1 MSDLPMS
8 APAATQTPAGLGQG
22 ATRSPAASPIGQ
34 MRLWGDAMW
43 GIIRR
48 DAILFV
54 SYRSQLVAQFLGPLF
69 TITLFYYISHL
80 LKVNTFHSPGG
91 YFGFVIVGLV
101 IVQILTISLGVM
113 PVTVRQELVSG
124 TIERFLVSAHG
135 PVNGILGTMLFPLI
149 NALFSAIVMLTLAA
163 LVFGLPLAATAVLAI
178 PVALLGVVAFMPFA
192 FFLVALVM
200 AFKQASSATQ
210 FIVAGIA
217 IVGGLYFP
225 IAVLPGWIRWTSEV
239 QPFTPATD
247 LLRHLLIGT
256 PLVHPAIVEL
266 LKLVGFIAILL
277 PLGVMLLRASIR
289 YGQRTGTVAEY

>member
-1 MSDLPMS
+1 MSQ
-8 APAATQTPAGLGQG
+8 A
-22 ATRSPAASPIGQ
+22 
-34 MRLWGDAMW
+34 RLWWDAMW

-69 TITLFYYISHL
+69 SIALFYYISRL
-80 LKVNTFHSPGG
+80 LTAKSIHSPGG

-101 IVQILTISLGVM
+101 IVQILTISIGVM

-135 PVNGILGTMLFPLI
+135 PVNGIFGTMLFPLI
-149 NALFSAIVMLTLAA
+149 NAICSGALMLVLAA
-163 LVFGLPLAATAVLAI
+163 VIFGLPLAGTAALAI
-178 PVALLGVVAFMPFA
+178 PTALLGVVAFMPFA

-200 AFKQASSATQ
+200 AFKQAASASQ
-210 FIVAGIA
+210 YIVAGVA
-217 IVGGLYFP
+217 IIGGLYFP
-225 IAVLPGWIRWTSEV
+225 ITLLPGWIRWASDV

-247 LLRHLLIGT
+247 LLRHLLVNT
-256 PLVHPAIVEL
+256 PLVHPAGTEL
-266 LKLVGFIAILL
+266 LKLVGFAIVLV
-277 PLGVMLLRASIR
+277 PAGVVLLRSAIR